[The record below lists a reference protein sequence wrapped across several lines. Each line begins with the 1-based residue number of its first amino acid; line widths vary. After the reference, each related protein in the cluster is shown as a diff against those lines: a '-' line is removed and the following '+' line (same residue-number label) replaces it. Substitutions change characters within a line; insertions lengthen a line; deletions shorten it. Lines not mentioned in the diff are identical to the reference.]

1 MDANLETY
9 SALVALELAATD
21 SSSMRR
27 SRSSAGFEPMGVK
40 TSRLS
45 GCCGV
50 DVSTCDAIFSTA
62 ACALRKEDT
71 SAGVTPT

>member
-1 MDANLETY
+1 MDVNLATY

-45 GCCGV
+45 GLRGV
-50 DVSTCDAIFSTA
+50 DVSTCDAIFLTA

>member
-1 MDANLETY
+1 MDVNLATY

-50 DVSTCDAIFSTA
+50 DVSTCDANLFNRGLTLFA
-62 ACALRKEDT
+62 RKIP
-71 SAGVTPT
+71 APA